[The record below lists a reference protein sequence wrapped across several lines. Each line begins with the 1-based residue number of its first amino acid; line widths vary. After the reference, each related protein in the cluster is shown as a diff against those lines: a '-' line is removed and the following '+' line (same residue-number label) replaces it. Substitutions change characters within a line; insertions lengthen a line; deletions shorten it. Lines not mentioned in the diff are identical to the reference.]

1 MLLVLQS
8 EQLEKLPTWQLKGN
22 TMKTKALALLASV
35 GAIGSANA
43 AVDTTAIQTAVLAD
57 VATVSAYGFAILT
70 AVLGASIGIKLVKK
84 FTNKA
89 S

>member
-1 MLLVLQS
+1 
-8 EQLEKLPTWQLKGN
+8 
-22 TMKTKALALLASV
+22 MKTKAIALLTTL

-43 AVDTTAIQTAVLAD
+43 AVDTTAIQTAILAD
-57 VATVSAYGFAILT
+57 VGTVSTYGFAILA
-70 AVLGASIGIKLVKK
+70 AVLSASVGIKLVKK

>member
-1 MLLVLQS
+1 M
-8 EQLEKLPTWQLKGN
+8 KLRN
-22 TMKTKALALLASV
+22 KAFLGFSGFG
-35 GAIGSANA
+35 GAGAANA
-43 AVDTTAIQTAVLAD
+43 AVDTTAIQTALLAD

>member
-1 MLLVLQS
+1 
-8 EQLEKLPTWQLKGN
+8 
-22 TMKTKALALLASV
+22 MKTKALALLATL
-35 GAIGSANA
+35 GAVGSASA
-43 AVDTTAIQTAVLAD
+43 AVDTTDIQTAILAD
-57 VATVSAYGFAILT
+57 VSTVSAYGFAILT

>member
-1 MLLVLQS
+1 
-8 EQLEKLPTWQLKGN
+8 
-22 TMKTKALALLASV
+22 MKTKALALLASV

-43 AVDTTAIQTAVLAD
+43 AVDTTAIETAVLAD

>member
-1 MLLVLQS
+1 MFNSKNAVLV
-8 EQLEKLPTWQLKGN
+8 
-22 TMKTKALALLASV
+22 
-35 GAIGSANA
+35 IGSMLVAGSASA
-43 AVDTTAIQTAVLAD
+43 AVDVTAIQTALLAD
-57 VATVSAYGFAILT
+57 VGTVATYGFAVLT

>member
-1 MLLVLQS
+1 MNNFKKMV
-8 EQLEKLPTWQLKGN
+8 
-22 TMKTKALALLASV
+22 LALPLI
-35 GAIGSANA
+35 GATGLANA
-43 AVDTTAIQTAVLAD
+43 AVDTTAIQTALLAD
-57 VATVSAYGFAILT
+57 VGTVSAYGFAILT

>member
-1 MLLVLQS
+1 
-8 EQLEKLPTWQLKGN
+8 
-22 TMKTKALALLASV
+22 MKIKAIALMASLA
-35 GAIGSANA
+35 AIGSANA
-43 AVDTTAIQTAVLAD
+43 AVDTTAIETAILAD
-57 VATVSAYGFAILT
+57 IGTVSAYGFVILT

>member
-1 MLLVLQS
+1 MKNFKMS
-8 EQLEKLPTWQLKGN
+8 LPVMGV
-22 TMKTKALALLASV
+22 ALLASG
-35 GAIGSANA
+35 GASA
-43 AVDTTAIQTAVLAD
+43 AVDTTAIQTAMLAD
-57 VATVSAYGFAILT
+57 IGTVSAYGYAILT

>member
-1 MLLVLQS
+1 
-8 EQLEKLPTWQLKGN
+8 
-22 TMKTKALALLASV
+22 MKTKATALLLSL
-35 GAIGSANA
+35 GAIGSASA
-43 AVDTTAIQTAVLAD
+43 AVDTTAIQTALLAD
-57 VATVSAYGFAILT
+57 VATVSTYGFAILT

>member
-1 MLLVLQS
+1 MNKAQKILVGLGAFG
-8 EQLEKLPTWQLKGN
+8 TAG
-22 TMKTKALALLASV
+22 AAS
-35 GAIGSANA
+35 A
-43 AVDTTAIQTAVLAD
+43 AVDTSAIETALLAD

>member
-1 MLLVLQS
+1 MKNRNKFILASGLV
-8 EQLEKLPTWQLKGN
+8 
-22 TMKTKALALLASV
+22 ALAST
-35 GAIGSANA
+35 SHA
-43 AVDTTAIQTAVLAD
+43 AVDVTAIQTAVLAD
-57 VATVSAYGFAILT
+57 VATVGAYGFAILT

>member
-1 MLLVLQS
+1 MKNRVQKILLGS
-8 EQLEKLPTWQLKGN
+8 G
-22 TMKTKALALLASV
+22 LLGVAS
-35 GAIGSANA
+35 ASQA
-43 AVDTTAIQTAVLAD
+43 AVDVTAIQTAVLAD
-57 VATVSAYGFAILT
+57 VSTVAAYGFAILT

>member
-1 MLLVLQS
+1 MNKAQKILIGLGTLV
-8 EQLEKLPTWQLKGN
+8 T
-22 TMKTKALALLASV
+22 A
-35 GAIGSANA
+35 GSASA

-57 VATVSAYGFAILT
+57 VAAVSAYGFAILT

>member
-1 MLLVLQS
+1 
-8 EQLEKLPTWQLKGN
+8 
-22 TMKTKALALLASV
+22 MKTKAIALMASLA
-35 GAIGSANA
+35 AIGSANA
-43 AVDTTAIQTAVLAD
+43 AVDTTAIETAILAD
-57 VATVSAYGFAILT
+57 ISTVSAYGFVILT